1 MTLRRIQ
8 ALGALTICG
17 VTLSQ
22 ELATGLLGT
31 GRGMDHVGI
40 VVRDMPKTQKDFE
53 KLGFKVHTGG
63 HFPDG
68 SFNAIVSFENGSY
81 LELLSYAEG
90 SSASDIV
97 DFAKKHE
104 GAYFLGLNVSSAQ
117 ETSDYLKARDFDAS
131 SPEPGTVKKT
141 GDPEPPPTRWY
152 TVGTAD
158 KPVADKLTFTL
169 PIFFIQYLERD
180 RSERLIR
187 EGFAHQPNTATKLKA
202 VWFAV
207 HDGRAQRESLMRG
220 GFASGRSD
228 VALAGAHGSEA
239 QANTGRLV
247 VLESD
252 EARGG
257 PMRKYWASHQD
268 DGILGLSI
276 EVSDLDQARKDA
288 QAMLGRQLPTY
299 KGAYGRSVLL
309 PEELTHG
316 VLIELVQIDH

>member
-1 MTLRRIQ
+1 MTFRRIL
-8 ALGALTICG
+8 AFGALTICG
-17 VTLSQ
+17 PTLSQ

-31 GRGMDHVGI
+31 GGGVDHVGI
-40 VVRDMPKTQKDFE
+40 VVRDISKTQADFE
-53 KLGFKVHTGG
+53 KLGFKVHAGG

-68 SFNAIVSFENGSY
+68 SFNAIISFENESY
-81 LELLSYAEG
+81 LELLSYSEG

-131 SPEPGTVKKT
+131 SPEPGTVKKS

-158 KPVADKLTFTL
+158 KPAADKLTFTL
-169 PIFFIQYLERD
+169 PIFFIQYLEHD

-207 HDGRAQRESLMRG
+207 HDGRAQRESLIRA

-228 VALAGAHGSEA
+228 VALAGAHGSEV
-239 QANTGRLV
+239 QANAGRLV

-252 EARGG
+252 ARGG
-257 PMRKYWASHQD
+257 LVRKYWATYQD

-276 EVSDLDQARKDA
+276 EVSDLDQALKST
-288 QAMLGRQLPTY
+288 QAMLRRRLPTY

-316 VLIELVQIDH
+316 VLIELVQVDH